1 MQGSEVELRRGQRKV
16 EYMIEMLLRQ
26 KKVSSGSCWKS
37 RERAH
42 IACEPGFRAVTAVN
56 EKQYEGLRG
65 EESGV
70 RAGTEL
76 RKRVSQLTTLH
87 TPLVS
92 KPARHHSVAALYL
105 ALQSYSRPPK
115 TAIPLL
121 TKPINLNSR
130 CRFLS
135 RRLRRTRRCQIR

>member
-76 RKRVSQLTTLH
+76 RKEVSSAYNA
-87 TPLVS
+87 PY
-92 KPARHHSVAALYL
+92 AAC
-105 ALQSYSRPPK
+105 K
-115 TAIPLL
+115 
-121 TKPINLNSR
+121 
-130 CRFLS
+130 
-135 RRLRRTRRCQIR
+135 